1 MKTSEMKVRCSI
13 CKYYRT
19 IRYADDHLS
28 IGCMK
33 ASPNG
38 IWPVDII
45 SLDRCPRSHKKRRDH
60 SVDSSELLS
69 VLGKIYAQ
77 VSVTPD
83 YISLHTLLK
92 SAGPTVKKKAQHIA
106 KALVNLDI
114 LKVVSRSE
122 KGRKGMRCKYIW
134 NIKAAGPPSLAMVDR
149 INASVQQSVEDTT
162 SKEYD
167 KKALADVKPTKELLV
182 DAGATSCEVCWMK
195 NVADCRKR
203 INAMGL
209 DCKSININS
218 IRYAEASVGQ

>member
-1 MKTSEMKVRCSI
+1 MKLRCSV
-13 CKYYRT
+13 CGHYRV
-19 IRYADDHLS
+19 IRYADGHLS

-33 ASPNG
+33 ASSDG
-38 IWPVDII
+38 LWPVDII
-45 SLDRCPRSHKKRRDH
+45 SLDKCPRTHSKRRDH

-83 YISLHTLLK
+83 YISLHALLK
-92 SAGPTVKKKAQHIA
+92 SSGPTVKKKAQHIA

-114 LKVVSRSE
+114 LKVVSRSD

-134 NIKAAGPPSLAMVDR
+134 NMQAAGPPSLAMVDR
-149 INASVQQSVEDTT
+149 INASVQQSVEDATA
-162 SKEYD
+162 KEYD
-167 KKALADVKPTKELLV
+167 KKALAGIKPTKEMLV
-182 DAGATSCEVCWMK
+182 DVGATSCEGCWMK
-195 NVADCRKR
+195 DVADCRKR

-209 DCKSININS
+209 DCKSVNINS